1 MNRSLVAVAVVLMT
15 MLTPTNALA
24 WFGWLDSLTG
34 PGPFWG
40 LLFDVRAVCFGD
52 REPAR
57 LEQQARDLQARSAG
71 QRDPQVLDAWRIA
84 AEAWAD
90 AFDDTATMAR
100 ASMAKPDKAA
110 NAQARTEQEL
120 QAEFDRTLAGYQS
133 DIEREKQKARLLGA
147 VGVFFSACSPNLIRR
162 SSIDVSIDI
171 WRTFGNNEE
180 FAGGE
185 AVRLTTAKIAYSL
198 PLFRKKKYDVLD
210 YSIGVGFFWLS
221 SRGFVAPITGP
232 FLEPA
237 RFYFHAPSR
246 WQNETGLKKFLTF
259 PVFSAAAVVFPE
271 GFQDNVFRSPAQ
283 IASGPPQP
291 GHGAEIQPSF
301 AVFVNVFPK

>member
-40 LLFDVRAVCFGD
+40 LLFDVRAVCFGE
-52 REPAR
+52 RVSSELAR
-57 LEQQARDLQARSAG
+57 QARAADQLADPKT
-71 QRDPQVLDAWRIA
+71 RDGDPRVVDAWRA
-84 AEAWAD
+84 AAAAWAA
-90 AFDDTATMAR
+90 AFDEELPQPEDAQR
-100 ASMAKPDKAA
+100 AAITYRNYVRTQESRAA
-110 NAQARTEQEL
+110 
-120 QAEFDRTLAGYQS
+120 
-133 DIEREKQKARLLGA
+133 LLGA
-147 VGVFFSACSPNLIRR
+147 AGVFFSACSPNIIRT
-162 SSIDVSIDI
+162 SSIDVAVDI
-171 WRTFGNNEE
+171 WQTFENKEE

-185 AVRLTTAKIAYSL
+185 AVRLTTAKVSYSL
-198 PLFRKKKYDVLD
+198 PLFRKTKYDVLD
-210 YSIGVGFFWLS
+210 YSIGVGFYWLT
-221 SRGFVAPITGP
+221 SRGFVEPITGP

-246 WQNETGLKKFLTF
+246 WQNETGLKKFLTY

-283 IASGPPQP
+283 IASGPRQP
-291 GHGAEIQPSF
+291 GHGAEVQPSF
-301 AVFVNVFPK
+301 AVFVNVFPKR